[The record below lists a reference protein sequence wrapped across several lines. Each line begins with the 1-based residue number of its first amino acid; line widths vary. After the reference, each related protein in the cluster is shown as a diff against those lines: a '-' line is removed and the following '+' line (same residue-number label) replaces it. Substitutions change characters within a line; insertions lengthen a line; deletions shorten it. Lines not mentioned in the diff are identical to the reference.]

1 MSQAATPTKSSA
13 ASSSDSPPGA
23 VPGVERGCGRRQ
35 EGGIYLETGLS
46 ENGLPI
52 ECFWADPPIPHE
64 VDKAVGQVLV
74 RRDGTFHVV
83 DWIGQDGYPYPT
95 DLLEEARSYGLSRR
109 ISPNFDF
116 EKLTPES
123 RIILVHGRAVATS
136 PKKASA
142 LEEEVLSH
150 DDQIWK
156 IARFRSRC
164 VLLARSEDLSHVD
177 DPTAGCCRFWY
188 LDAEANTNGPV
199 REIASTEYYVLETD
213 EDLEMESGIIAS
225 FPISR
230 LATVEATDGSHE
242 DRHQMLSETTEIPN
256 VVTEA

>member
-1 MSQAATPTKSSA
+1 
-13 ASSSDSPPGA
+13 
-23 VPGVERGCGRRQ
+23 
-35 EGGIYLETGLS
+35 
-46 ENGLPI
+46 
-52 ECFWADPPIPHE
+52 
-64 VDKAVGQVLV
+64 VDTTVGQVLV
-74 RRDGTFHVV
+74 RRDGTYHVV
-83 DWIGQDGYPYPT
+83 DWVGQDGYPYPT

-116 EKLTPES
+116 EKLSPES

-136 PKKASA
+136 PEEASA
-142 LEEEVLSH
+142 LEETALSH
-150 DDQIWK
+150 DDQNGEIP
-156 IARFRSRC
+156 RLTSRC
-164 VLLARSEDLSHVD
+164 VLLAHSEDLSHID

-188 LDAEANTNGPV
+188 LDAEANTDDQT
-199 REIASTEYYVLETD
+199 REIASTKYRVLQAD
-213 EDLEMESGIIAS
+213 EDPEMESGIIAS